1 MGTYVFKLP
10 DVGEGIAEA
19 EIVAWHVEVGQKI
32 LEDQP
37 LVDVMTD
44 KATVEIGAP
53 VSGTILSRK
62 GEAGKMAAIGDEL
75 VVIGT
80 IDAGMTSPLPQAS
93 PPVAGVVQSP
103 PLAPAPAATLRSGTD
118 TPAHKATAAPAVR
131 ARAAALGID
140 IAGMTGTGPD
150 GRVVHADLDAILLRR
165 QANPSQHDA
174 SAVATAPRDGVE
186 AIQIIGLRRQIA
198 QRMQEAK
205 RRIPHF
211 TYVEEVDVTALEE
224 LRRELNEGDAGRDA
238 NAAPRLSVLPFL
250 IRAIVRVLPD
260 HPEINALFD
269 DEAGIIHRHA
279 AIHVGIATQTRR
291 GLLVPVIRH
300 AETLTVRQIAA
311 EILRLSEA
319 ARAGKSSREELSGST
334 ITVTS
339 LGVLG
344 GIAATPI
351 INMPEVAIVGINKIV
366 ERPVARDGAIV
377 IRKIMNLSSSFDHRI
392 VDGFVAAAF
401 IQALRAELENP
412 ARLLGE

>member
-19 EIVAWHVEVGQKI
+19 EIVAWHVEVGQTI

-75 VVIGT
+75 VVIST
-80 IDAGMTSPLPQAS
+80 IDAATTSPSPQVA

-103 PLAPAPAATLRSGTD
+103 PRASAPVATSRSVAD
-118 TPAHKATAAPAVR
+118 VRSHRAMAAPAVR
-131 ARAAALGID
+131 ARAAALGVD
-140 IAGMTGTGPD
+140 IAGIPGTGPD
-150 GRVVHADLDAILLRR
+150 GRVVHADLDAILLHR
-165 QANPSQHDA
+165 QAPQPQR
-174 SAVATAPRDGVE
+174 VAPRDGVE

-224 LRRELNEGDAGRDA
+224 MRRELNEGDKAGT
-238 NAAPRLSVLPFL
+238 PRLSVLPFL
-250 IRAIVRVLPD
+250 IRALTKVLPV

-269 DEAGIIHRHA
+269 DEAGLIRRHA

-300 AETLTVRQIAA
+300 AEALTIREIAA
-311 EILRLSEA
+311 EIFRLSEA

-366 ERPVARDGAIV
+366 ERPVVRDGAVV

-401 IQALRAELENP
+401 IQALRAELEAS
-412 ARLLGE
+412 ARLLTE